1 MKALA
6 NGKLEEESEKDRLIS
21 KVFANLAKDSEIP
34 YKKLLT

>member
-6 NGKLEEESEKDRLIS
+6 NGTLEQESEKDCLIS
-21 KVFANLAKDSEIP
+21 KVFTNLSKDSEIP